1 MKSFAVK
8 TKDALTREDT
18 GQPQRRCCRL
28 AELTGLLLTCGAVTL
43 VGGEGLCLTLRT
55 EHPGVAGGQCGCCAR
70 SFPPLPPSGLSAPA
84 AWAGA
89 PPLKSGWT
97 ARNPPGRWAP
107 APSPRWSGTS
117 RGTACSGNAA
127 GARFCGGVSGLRHA
141 DGPGARLSA
150 GICGSP
156 TSARRSR
163 SPAFFRRFM
172 PCGPA

>member
-55 EHPGVAGGQCGCCAR
+55 EHPGVARRAVRLLRAEFSASPAIRIVRASRLGGRTAFEIRLDGQESAR
-70 SFPPLPPSGLSAPA
+70 
-84 AWAGA
+84 
-89 PPLKSGWT
+89 
-97 ARNPPGRWAP
+97 RWAP

-127 GARFCGGVSGLRHA
+127 GARFCGGRFWA
-141 DGPGARLSA
+141 AAR
-150 GICGSP
+150 
-156 TSARRSR
+156 
-163 SPAFFRRFM
+163 
-172 PCGPA
+172 